1 MKGKVFKEPKSKAS
15 YFDIER
21 DYDTVCINYETEFY
35 LPDSD
40 EDLMDH
46 MEFHIA
52 NVPELLKGLDF
63 VFHAPDGRGEIYK
76 INKNGDDIALSSIT
90 DPILK
95 ALDISVCKNNIR
107 YLLSFNLTGFD
118 FPANESERVYTPAML
133 WVTKQLKK
141 IYNDWQKEHPEY
153 EKIK

>member
-1 MKGKVFKEPKSKAS
+1 
-15 YFDIER
+15 
-21 DYDTVCINYETEFY
+21 
-35 LPDSD
+35 
-40 EDLMDH
+40 

-52 NVPELLKGLDF
+52 NVPEVLKGLDF

-107 YLLSFNLTGFD
+107 YLLSFNLSGFD
-118 FPANESERVYTPAML
+118 FPTNESERVYTPAML

-153 EKIK
+153 ERIK

>member
-1 MKGKVFKEPKSKAS
+1 MKGKVFKESKSKAS

-21 DYDTVCINYETEFY
+21 NGETICINSETEFY
-35 LPDSD
+35 LPDSN

-52 NVPELLKGLDF
+52 NVPEVLKGLDF

-76 INKNGDDIALSSIT
+76 INKYGDNIALSSIT
-90 DPILK
+90 DPVLK

-107 YLLSFNLTGFD
+107 YLLSFNLSGFD
-118 FPANESERVYTPAML
+118 FPTNESERVYTPAML

-153 EKIK
+153 ERIK